1 MSDLP
6 TGQVEAAAATP
17 LAIKQGV
24 PLPSDPRLLGQ
35 MLDRSVA
42 RFPDRAAIDFM
53 GRITTWGELGVAVDR
68 AAAGLQRL
76 GVVKGTR
83 VALCLPNTPY
93 YPILFFATLK
103 AGGIVV
109 NVNPLYVEREL
120 THLIEDSG
128 AEIIATADVA
138 EIQSRVLKVA
148 GETGIRHVISC
159 PIADVL
165 PRVKGFAY
173 RLVKRKEIGRAPRT
187 PMHLFFADLLAGGGT
202 PAPVAVAPEEV
213 AVLQYTG
220 GTTGVPKAA
229 MLSHANIVA
238 NTDAMLVH
246 VGGES
251 AEQDRVLGVLPLF
264 HVFALTNVLTFST
277 LVGAEMILLPR
288 FELKQLLAT
297 LSRTRPSYFPAVPTI
312 YNALANLGADQRPDL
327 SSIKV
332 CISGGAPLP
341 IEVRHAF
348 EANTGAKLVEG
359 YGLSEASPII
369 TCNPFEGVNKEGSAG
384 LPFPGTTIEIRDR
397 DDPSRIVAAGEKG
410 EICARGP
417 QVMSGYWHKPA
428 ETAAAFADGAL
439 RTGDVGYLDEDGYL
453 FIVDRIKDMILC
465 GGYNVYPRVIEEAL
479 YEHPAVVEA
488 VVIGVA
494 DAHRGQAPKAFVVLN
509 EPGVVTGAEL
519 RDFLRDKISKIE
531 LPREVEIR
539 DTLPKTLIGKLSK
552 KELVAEEEAKAAR

>member
-1 MSDLP
+1 MSD
-6 TGQVEAAAATP
+6 TANSKAAAP

-24 PLPSDPRLLGQ
+24 PLPTDPRLLGD

-53 GRITTWGELGVAVDR
+53 GRITTWGDLGAAVDR

-120 THLIEDSG
+120 KHLVDDSG
-128 AEIIATADVA
+128 AEIIATCDIA
-138 EIQSRVLKVA
+138 EIQARVLKVA

-159 PIADVL
+159 PIAEAL

-173 RLVKRKEIGRAPRT
+173 RLVKRKEIGRAPAT
-187 PMHLFFADLLAGGGT
+187 PGHVYFADFMARGGT
-202 PAPVAVAPEEV
+202 PAPVPVAPDEV

-220 GTTGVPKAA
+220 GTTGIPKAA

-251 AEQDRVLGVLPLF
+251 ESQDRVLGVLPLF
-264 HVFALTNVLTFST
+264 HVFALTNVLTFGT

-297 LSRTRPSYFPAVPTI
+297 LKRTRPTYFPAVPTI
-312 YNALANLGADQRPDL
+312 YNALANLGSDQRPDL
-327 SSIKV
+327 SSVKV

-369 TCNPFEGVNKEGSAG
+369 TCNPFDGLNKEGSAG

-397 DDPSRIVAAGEKG
+397 EEPTRIMPAGEKG

-417 QVMSGYWHKPA
+417 QVMSGYWHSPA
-428 ETAAAFADGAL
+428 ATEAAFADGAL
-439 RTGDVGYLDEDGYL
+439 RTGDVGYLDTDGYL

-488 VVIGVA
+488 VVIGVP
-494 DAHRGQAPKAFVVLN
+494 DAHRGQAPKGFVVLDP
-509 EPGVVTGAEL
+509 PGAVTGAEL

-552 KELVAEEEAKAAR
+552 KELVEEELRKAAR